1 VLEVLRDRHIKEKT
15 TMANAS
21 TTGFGLRMIER
32 LGNTPSIGGQSEYLV
47 ESAPGVGLY
56 KNNPVSLQDAAGSE
70 GFLQDASFATTDD
83 TGTGGAAY
91 NATTESKLVGVFNG
105 IFYVDN
111 TTKKPRFV
119 NFVDAGTTFG
129 VDYNTGSSNGKA
141 FVNDDPSQEY
151 MVKVDAACPTS
162 NNGKNFNVN
171 DFTATDNK
179 DGQSTVTLDIASVA
193 TTSMWK
199 VVRVG
204 EDPENK
210 DITAA
215 GANMV
220 VVMNPLAN
228 LYVASV

>member
-1 VLEVLRDRHIKEKT
+1 
-15 TMANAS
+15 MANAS
-21 TTGFGLRMIER
+21 TIGFGLRMIER

-47 ESAPGVGLY
+47 ESAPGVGIY
-56 KNNPVSLQDAAGSE
+56 KGNPVSLQDAAGSE

-83 TGTGGAAY
+83 TGIGGASY
-91 NATTESKLVGVFNG
+91 NATTQSKLVGVFNG

-119 NFVDAGTTFG
+119 NFVDAGTNFG
-129 VDYNTGSSNGKA
+129 TDYNTGNNNGKA
-141 FVNDDPSQEY
+141 FVNDDPIQEY

-179 DGQSTVTLDIASVA
+179 DGQSTVTLDLVAAAS
-193 TTSMWK
+193 TSMWK
-199 VVRVG
+199 IVRVA

-228 LYVASV
+228 LYIASV

>member
-1 VLEVLRDRHIKEKT
+1 
-15 TMANAS
+15 MANAS

-56 KNNPVSLQDAAGSE
+56 KNNPVSLQDALGSE

-228 LYVASV
+228 LYVASL

>member
-1 VLEVLRDRHIKEKT
+1 
-15 TMANAS
+15 MANSS
-21 TTGFGLRMIER
+21 TTGFGLKMIER

>member
-1 VLEVLRDRHIKEKT
+1 
-15 TMANAS
+15 MANAS
-21 TTGFGLRMIER
+21 TTGFGLKMIER

-83 TGTGGAAY
+83 TGAGGATY
-91 NATTESKLVGVFNG
+91 TNATESLLVGVFNG

-141 FVNDDPSQEY
+141 FVNDDPIQEY
-151 MVKVDAACPTS
+151 AIKTDAACPTS
-162 NNGKNFNVN
+162 NNGKSFNVTS
-171 DFTATDNK
+171 FTATDNK
-179 DGQSTVTLDIASVA
+179 DGQSTVLLNVA
-193 TTSMWK
+193 GGAAATKMWK
-199 VVRVG
+199 VVRVANA
-204 EDPENK
+204 PENQ

-220 VVMNPLAN
+220 VVVNSASN
-228 LYVASV
+228 LYIN

>member
-1 VLEVLRDRHIKEKT
+1 
-15 TMANAS
+15 M
-21 TTGFGLRMIER
+21 
-32 LGNTPSIGGQSEYLV
+32 
-47 ESAPGVGLY
+47 
-56 KNNPVSLQDAAGSE
+56 
-70 GFLQDASFATTDD
+70 
-83 TGTGGAAY
+83 
-91 NATTESKLVGVFNG
+91 
-105 IFYVDN
+105 
-111 TTKKPRFV
+111 
-119 NFVDAGTTFG
+119 
-129 VDYNTGSSNGKA
+129 DYNTGSSNGKA

>member
-1 VLEVLRDRHIKEKT
+1 
-15 TMANAS
+15 
-21 TTGFGLRMIER
+21 MIER

-56 KNNPVSLQDAAGSE
+56 KNNPVSLQDALGSE

-91 NATTESKLVGVFNG
+91 NATTESILVGVFNG

>member
-1 VLEVLRDRHIKEKT
+1 
-15 TMANAS
+15 MANAS

-56 KNNPVSLQDAAGSE
+56 KNNPVSLQDALGSE

-171 DFTATDNK
+171 DFTASDNK

>member
-1 VLEVLRDRHIKEKT
+1 
-15 TMANAS
+15 MANAS

-56 KNNPVSLQDAAGSE
+56 KNNPVSLQDALGSE